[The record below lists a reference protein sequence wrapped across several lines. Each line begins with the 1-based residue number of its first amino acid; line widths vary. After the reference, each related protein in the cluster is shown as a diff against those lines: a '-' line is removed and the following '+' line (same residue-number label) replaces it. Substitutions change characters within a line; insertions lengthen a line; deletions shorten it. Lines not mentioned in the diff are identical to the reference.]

1 MLVMAPIV
9 LLINGFTKGDW
20 LEALLFALA
29 IAVGLTPE
37 MLPMI
42 VTATLAKG
50 AVRMSRRKVVV
61 KRLDAIQ
68 NLGAM
73 NVLCTDKT
81 GTLTQDRIVLERH
94 TDVYGATSDD
104 VLAYAYLNSYYQ
116 TGLKNL
122 LDVAVPVSYTHLDV
136 YKRHGSGRPR
146 GKSRDGPG
154 PPGRS

>member
-9 LLINGFTKGDW
+9 MLINGFTKGDW

-50 AVRMSRRKVVV
+50 ALRMSGRKVVV

-94 TDVYGATSDD
+94 TD
-104 VLAYAYLNSYYQ
+104 
-116 TGLKNL
+116 L
-122 LDVAVPVSYTHLDV
+122 LPDRPEEPAGRGSAAARRSAASPEPGVPLPQ
-136 YKRHGSGRPR
+136 GR
-146 GKSRDGPG
+146 
-154 PPGRS
+154 